1 MWHCRLEAHDAVIQ
15 LDATVVFLWEKTREG
30 TIYYLHLV
38 NVWTVCCKQWQ
49 ADQVPWCGIGILV
62 DGNKDTL
69 FLHFGWGQ

>member
-38 NVWTVCCKQWQ
+38 SGERVDSMLQAV

-69 FLHFGWGQ
+69 WLGSIT